1 MFINFSR
8 VFTLV
13 SKVVALPNSIGF
25 TGSAKQAFPVP
36 TTGLTGVLIKL
47 NLTWSDRRNE
57 NFQPGT
63 YLGINLNMLNLK
75 LHITEEWHVTMSV
88 TPQMNCDYCLVK

>member
-1 MFINFSR
+1 MLLGFSQ
-8 VFTLV
+8 VLTLV

-25 TGSAKQAFPVP
+25 TGPGKQAFPVP

-47 NLTWSDRRNE
+47 NLTWSGRRNE

-63 YLGINLNMLNLK
+63 CLGINRDMLHLK
-75 LHITEEWHVTMSV
+75 LHITEEWHATMSV
-88 TPQMNCDYCLVK
+88 TPQRN